1 MVVQDIVTVKRNLLK
16 YGNQDSTFPS
26 TREAKFATTMAEA
39 VEAGDQ
45 DMFTASVGDYDS
57 VTRLDNWKTAIL
69 LKIKRNLEQ
78 PGQDSGFGGLV

>member
-1 MVVQDIVTVKRNLLK
+1 MT
-16 YGNQDSTFPS
+16 
-26 TREAKFATTMAEA
+26 EA

-45 DMFTASVGDYDS
+45 DMFTAAVGDYDS